1 MAWIDTYGDRDGD
14 GFQEY
19 RTRSSHG
26 YYNQG
31 WKDAGDAILQAD
43 GSIAELPIGVCGLQG
58 YAYDAKL
65 RLGDIYETL
74 DRLDDAERLR
84 AEHAASTSASTTT
97 SGGRARAPTTWASTA
112 RSTPSSRLPRTR
124 GIASP
129 AASSRRIAPGASSNG

>member
-1 MAWIDTYGDRDGD
+1 MPSGDRDGD

-31 WKDAGDAILQAD
+31 WKDAGDAIVGAD
-43 GSIAELPIGVCGLQG
+43 GSLAGAADRHRCELQG

-74 DRLDDAERLR
+74 GRPEDAERLH
-84 AEHAASTSASTTT
+84 AE
-97 SGGRARAPTTWASTA
+97 ARRLYEQFNNDFWWESEGTYYLGLDGQKT
-112 RSTPSSRLPRTR
+112 TPSVRSPLTR
-124 GIASP
+124 GTASP
-129 AASSRRIAPGASSNG
+129 AASSRRIAPGASSSG